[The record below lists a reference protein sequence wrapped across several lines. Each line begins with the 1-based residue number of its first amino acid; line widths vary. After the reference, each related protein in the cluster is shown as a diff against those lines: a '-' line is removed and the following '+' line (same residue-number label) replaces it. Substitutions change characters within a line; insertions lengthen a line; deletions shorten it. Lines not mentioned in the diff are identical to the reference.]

1 MTTIPFTK
9 LGFENLKIELENLI
23 ATRPAAVDT
32 LKRGREMG
40 DLSENGLY
48 KAAKMELSNIDH
60 QIRHLK
66 NLVLY
71 GRVSEPIN
79 NNAVQLGHTVIVETE
94 NGKKNFQIVGEWE
107 AAPRDGKI
115 SLKSPIGHELMGR
128 KVGEIVKIST
138 PDRRIEYR
146 VLSITYS

>member
-9 LGFENLKIELENLI
+9 QGYENLKKELEDLI
-23 ATRPAAVDT
+23 TKRPAAVEV

-48 KAAKMELSNIDH
+48 KAAKMELSNIDS

-71 GRVSEPIN
+71 GRVFEPVN
-79 NNAVQLGHTVIVETE
+79 NNIVQLGHSITVETE
-94 NGKKNFQIVGEWE
+94 NGKKNFQLVGEWE

-115 SLKSPIGHELMGR
+115 SLKSPIGHNLMGR

-138 PDRRIEYR
+138 PEKRIEYR
-146 VLSITYS
+146 IVNIA

>member
-9 LGFENLKIELENLI
+9 QGYENLKIELEDLI
-23 ATRPAAVDT
+23 AERPNAVKT
-32 LKRGREMG
+32 LTRGREMG

-48 KAAKMELSNIDH
+48 KAAKMELSNIDS

-71 GRVSEPIN
+71 GRVFEPIN
-79 NNAVQLGHTVIVETE
+79 NNTVQLGHSVTVETE
-94 NGKKNFQIVGEWE
+94 NGKKNFQLVGEWE

-115 SLKSPIGHELMGR
+115 SLKSPIGHNLMGR

-138 PDRRIEYR
+138 PEKRIEYK
-146 VLSITYS
+146 VINIA